1 VLASAEAETTKINVT
16 LTVATLDRLREHIA
30 AENRRTFPAKTSQSA
45 VIEVAI
51 NAYLAAREP
60 RHGGRTGDYR
70 VR

>member
-1 VLASAEAETTKINVT
+1 MVATEKGERTRVT
-16 LTVATLDRLREHIA
+16 LYLDADTLGRLREHIA
-30 AENRRTFPAKTSQSA
+30 TENRRTFPAKTSQSD

-60 RHGGRTGDYR
+60 RHGGRTSDYT